1 MAVSL
6 RVNGRT
12 HALTVDPDTA
22 LLYVLRNDLKLNGPK
37 FGCGR
42 GQCGAC
48 TVILDGRAVRSCVT
62 SLSDVGDGEIVT
74 LEGLGT
80 RDNPHPVQ
88 RAFIEEQAAQCG
100 YCMNGMIMQAKA
112 FLDQTAKPS
121 DAEIKA
127 ALANNLCRCGT
138 HAQIVRAGPRVG
150 AAPAGGGALCRLIP
164 KSPAAPCSRAPVIC
178 WSPARFPLRRTRPK
192 LWDRGPRRS
201 PTIASIHGLRSK
213 PTAASPASPA
223 AWISAPACAPRPPT

>member
-6 RVNGRT
+6 RVNGRV
-12 HALTVDPDTA
+12 HALTVEPDTP

-62 SLSDVGDGEIVT
+62 SVNDARDAEIVT
-74 LEGLGT
+74 LEGLGS

-112 FLDQTAKPS
+112 FLDQIAKPS
-121 DAEIKA
+121 EQEIKA
-127 ALANNLCRCGT
+127 ALAANLCRCGS
-138 HAQIVRAGPRVG
+138 HAQIVRAVQRV
-150 AAPAGGGALCRLIP
+150 AAA
-164 KSPAAPCSRAPVIC
+164 RA
-178 WSPARFPLRRTRPK
+178 
-192 LWDRGPRRS
+192 
-201 PTIASIHGLRSK
+201 
-213 PTAASPASPA
+213 
-223 AWISAPACAPRPPT
+223 

>member
-6 RVNGRT
+6 RVNGRI
-12 HALTVDPDTA
+12 HALAVEPDTA

-37 FGCGR
+37 FGCGL

-62 SLSDVGDGEIVT
+62 PVNDALNGEIVT
-74 LEGLGT
+74 LEGLGS
-80 RDNPHPVQ
+80 RENPHPLQ

-121 DAEIKA
+121 AAEIKT

-138 HAQIVRAGPRVG
+138 HAQIVRAVQRV
-150 AAPAGGGALCRLIP
+150 AAA
-164 KSPAAPCSRAPVIC
+164 RA
-178 WSPARFPLRRTRPK
+178 
-192 LWDRGPRRS
+192 
-201 PTIASIHGLRSK
+201 
-213 PTAASPASPA
+213 
-223 AWISAPACAPRPPT
+223 

>member
-12 HALTVDPDTA
+12 HALTVEPDTP

-62 SLSDVGDGEIVT
+62 SVSDVRDGEIVT
-74 LEGLGT
+74 LEGLGS

-100 YCMNGMIMQAKA
+100 YCLNGMIMQAKA
-112 FLDQTAKPS
+112 FLDQIAKPS
-121 DAEIKA
+121 EAEIKA
-127 ALANNLCRCGT
+127 ALAANLCRCGS
-138 HAQIVRAGPRVG
+138 HAQIVRAVQRV
-150 AAPAGGGALCRLIP
+150 AAA
-164 KSPAAPCSRAPVIC
+164 RA
-178 WSPARFPLRRTRPK
+178 
-192 LWDRGPRRS
+192 
-201 PTIASIHGLRSK
+201 
-213 PTAASPASPA
+213 
-223 AWISAPACAPRPPT
+223 

>member
-6 RVNGRT
+6 RVNGRV
-12 HALTVDPDTA
+12 HAVTVEPDTA

-37 FGCGR
+37 FGCGL

-48 TVILDGRAVRSCVT
+48 TVILDGRAVRSCITTVNDA
-62 SLSDVGDGEIVT
+62 LNGEVVT
-74 LEGLGT
+74 LEGLGS
-80 RDNPHPVQ
+80 RDNPHPLQ

-121 DAEIKA
+121 AAEIKA

-138 HAQIVRAGPRVG
+138 HAQIVRAVQRL
-150 AAPAGGGALCRLIP
+150 AAA
-164 KSPAAPCSRAPVIC
+164 RA
-178 WSPARFPLRRTRPK
+178 
-192 LWDRGPRRS
+192 
-201 PTIASIHGLRSK
+201 
-213 PTAASPASPA
+213 
-223 AWISAPACAPRPPT
+223 